1 MLKDNFKAAIPLVK
15 IEIKISWKSFIGL
28 FLFYSL
34 FTILFLTT
42 LHNQED
48 RFVGL
53 DLFFLLLFIYGP
65 IWHRPMGL
73 QFQRISGHTWVSPT
87 VVMGLSLPIK
97 KQAIVLKSIIHYF
110 LSSFPFQLYMFLM
123 LYLVSPE
130 IKNMMELDAYISF
143 AIIWLSFGIYIG
155 YSALI
160 IDIGTN
166 NNGSRLTTVLS
177 VILLLGIVILI
188 LSFPTFF
195 TYGIVEW
202 TIIIAKKWT
211 LLSAILSIMAAII
224 GLNYWK
230 NKMVKQ
236 FKQVDFL

>member
-1 MLKDNFKAAIPLVK
+1 MLKENLKSAIQLVK
-15 IEIKISWKSFIGL
+15 PELKISWKSYIGL
-28 FLFYSL
+28 FLFFSI
-34 FTILFLTT
+34 FIILFLTV
-42 LHNQED
+42 LHTQEN
-48 RFVGL
+48 RFVGF
-53 DLFFLLLFIYGP
+53 DLFYLLLFIFGP
-65 IWHRPMGL
+65 MWSRHKGL

-87 VVMGLSLPIK
+87 VVMGLCLPIK
-97 KQAIVLKSIIHYF
+97 KQTIVLKSIIHYF
-110 LSSFPFQLYMFLM
+110 LSSFPFQLYMFFA

-130 IKNMMELDAYISF
+130 IRSMMELDAYISF

-155 YSALI
+155 FSALVM
-160 IDIGTN
+160 DFGTN
-166 NNGSRLTTVLS
+166 NNVSKLTTVLS
-177 VILLLGIVILI
+177 VILLLGVVILI

-211 LLSAILSIMAAII
+211 LLSAILSIMAAVI
-224 GLNYWK
+224 GFIYWK